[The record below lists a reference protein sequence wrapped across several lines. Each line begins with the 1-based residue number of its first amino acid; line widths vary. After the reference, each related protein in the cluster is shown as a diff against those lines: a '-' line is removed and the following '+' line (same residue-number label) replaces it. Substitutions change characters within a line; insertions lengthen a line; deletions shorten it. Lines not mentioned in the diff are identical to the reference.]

1 MLILNITLYDLNI
14 ESYWVFLGG
23 LFCFVLFLFLFL
35 ALLTQW
41 TGVGNWENNTEILN

>member
-1 MLILNITLYDLNI
+1 MLILNKTLYDLNI
-14 ESYWVFLGG
+14 ERYWGFGG
-23 LFCFVLFLFLFL
+23 GCLFLFLFLFL